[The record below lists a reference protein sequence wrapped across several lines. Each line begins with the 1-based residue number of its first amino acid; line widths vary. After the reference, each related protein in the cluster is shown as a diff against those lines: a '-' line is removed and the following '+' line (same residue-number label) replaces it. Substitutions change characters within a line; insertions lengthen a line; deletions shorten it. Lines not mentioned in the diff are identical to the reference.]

1 MNKNTSRN
9 DSRNDSQSESH
20 NGSQFLQGMKAGIP
34 VIFGFI
40 TAGMAFGVLARQ
52 ATLTPLQ
59 TLCMSI
65 FVYAG
70 ASQMLAAGL
79 LMQGAGIF
87 SIVLATFII
96 NLRHLIMSTCVA
108 EKLPTLSVPKKLVS
122 AWGITDESFGIFTTA
137 PKENNN
143 FPFLLGIILVSY
155 PSWCLG
161 SFLGAVTVD
170 LLPPIITASMNIALY
185 AMFISLVVPGASKSW
200 RLTLLVVFTAICN
213 SILVRYMASSWAII
227 ASTLIGAAVGV
238 FWMPNEEEDAE

>member
-1 MNKNTSRN
+1 MDKNVSG
-9 DSRNDSQSESH
+9 
-20 NGSQFLQGMKAGIP
+20 NGLQFLQGMKAGIP

-79 LMQGAGIF
+79 LMQGASPV

-108 EKLPTLSVPKKLVS
+108 EKLPVLSFPKKLVS

-143 FPFLLGIILVSY
+143 FFFLLGIILVSY

-200 RLTLLVVFTAICN
+200 RLALLVVFTAICN
-213 SILVRYMASSWAII
+213 SILVRCMASSWAII
-227 ASTLIGAAVGV
+227 ASTLIGAAAGV
-238 FWMPNEEEDAE
+238 FWMPDEEEEAAE